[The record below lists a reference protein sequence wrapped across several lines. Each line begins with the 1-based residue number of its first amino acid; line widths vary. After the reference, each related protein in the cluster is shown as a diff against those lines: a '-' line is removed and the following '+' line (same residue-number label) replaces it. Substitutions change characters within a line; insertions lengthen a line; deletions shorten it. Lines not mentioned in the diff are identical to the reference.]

1 VVRDYVGHGVGRE
14 FHMPPQ
20 IPHFGQR
27 GKDKRMK
34 AGMVFTIEP
43 MINVG
48 GYQTEVM
55 DDEWTVLTM
64 DRSLSAQFEH
74 TVLVT
79 RDGVEVLTAR
89 KSVVPNSEDKPWTDV
104 GPLSSPAAWSAKQE
118 KTG

>member
-1 VVRDYVGHGVGRE
+1 
-14 FHMPPQ
+14 
-20 IPHFGQR
+20 
-27 GKDKRMK
+27 
-34 AGMVFTIEP
+34 MVFTIEP
-43 MINVG
+43 MINAG

-79 RDGVEVLTAR
+79 REGAEVLTTR
-89 KSVVPNSEDKPWTDV
+89 KDVVPNSEDKPWADV
-104 GPLSSPAAWSAKQE
+104 GPLSAPAAWSAKQE

>member
-1 VVRDYVGHGVGRE
+1 
-14 FHMPPQ
+14 MPPQ
-20 IPHFGQR
+20 IPHFGRR

-43 MINVG
+43 MINLG

-55 DDEWTVLTM
+55 DDDWTVLTM

-74 TVLVT
+74 SVLVT
-79 RDGVEVLTAR
+79 RDGCEVLTAR
-89 KSVVPNSEDKPWTDV
+89 KGIVQNCEDKPWADV
-104 GPLSSPAAWSAKQE
+104 GPLSSPAAWNARQE

>member
-1 VVRDYVGHGVGRE
+1 
-14 FHMPPQ
+14 
-20 IPHFGQR
+20 
-27 GKDKRMK
+27 
-34 AGMVFTIEP
+34 
-43 MINVG
+43 MINIG

-74 TVLVT
+74 TLLVT

-89 KSVVPNSEDKPWTDV
+89 KKVVTNSEDKPWADI
-104 GPLSSPAAWSAKQE
+104 GPLSSPAAWTAKQE